1 MQKVALVNS
10 TTDTLKNIPKLR
22 DNPDRASF
30 IRLLRHPARKRSGS
44 VPTRMIT
51 MYVRHCSVDHLRN
64 LDTYEVVVP
73 RRVDR
78 ESSSSTWVVGRQKR
92 SSGNDDDDEGDG
104 SPSYAVYELSA
115 FGRRMSLRLRL
126 SPTSLVSPSYVVQ
139 HVADN
144 ATWLASPAAS
154 DGSSPADRWRN
165 CFHEG
170 HVDGDPQSVVVLS
183 TCPQLVSDVI
193 PVSDS
198 DAVPSFVHVSVCVCA
213 RARVCKINGKPK
225 RQTRVGHGLGPSMGW
240 VGLGPEIL
248 GWVGF

>member
-22 DNPDRASF
+22 DNPDRAWF

-198 DAVPSFVHVSVCVCA
+198 DAVPSFVHVSVCVCVRA
-213 RARVCKINGKPK
+213 RACVQNKWEAKAAD
-225 RQTRVGHGLGPSMGW
+225 QSWSWVGSIHGLGW
-240 VGLGPEIL
+240 VGLGGDL
-248 GWVGF
+248 TA